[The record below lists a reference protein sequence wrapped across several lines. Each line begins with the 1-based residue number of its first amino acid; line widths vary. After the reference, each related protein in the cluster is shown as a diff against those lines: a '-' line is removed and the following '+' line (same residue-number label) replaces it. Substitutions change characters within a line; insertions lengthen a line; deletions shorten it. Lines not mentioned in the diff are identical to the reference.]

1 MKKRFV
7 IKLGVIMLFSL
18 FLCSCNSNSVDYSK
32 ESIMRLSKKN
42 NFGYGK
48 LDYSLVALCYV
59 YTNADFSSVYGE
71 DFEASFSGGS
81 ANLKDEFSYVF
92 TKGKA
97 RAHIEINK
105 DIWCINLIKP
115 FLGKWTVEDCYL
127 CGNDNDEYGN
137 IFTKYDSIEEFEK
150 AIISGEKKQDINK
163 LTVYCCPKSIPEDL
177 TLKEVEVWDDFVAYK
192 YYHDSSLYL
201 TFEWYKDKEFDNIIG
216 LYSNGN
222 RFEKD
227 GFVIISAPEDEYK
240 DVLWTQYGYQ
250 FHAVLLASSSQE
262 IIDLLCDAESIVV
275 K

>member
-1 MKKRFV
+1 M
-7 IKLGVIMLFSL
+7 
-18 FLCSCNSNSVDYSK
+18 
-32 ESIMRLSKKN
+32 
-42 NFGYGK
+42 
-48 LDYSLVALCYV
+48 
-59 YTNADFSSVYGE
+59 
-71 DFEASFSGGS
+71 
-81 ANLKDEFSYVF
+81 
-92 TKGKA
+92 
-97 RAHIEINK
+97 
-105 DIWCINLIKP
+105 
-115 FLGKWTVEDCYL
+115 
-127 CGNDNDEYGN
+127 
-137 IFTKYDSIEEFEK
+137 
-150 AIISGEKKQDINK
+150 
-163 LTVYCCPKSIPEDL
+163 YCCPKSIPEDL

-192 YYHDSSLYL
+192 YYRDSSLYL